1 MPSSLS
7 QHDHLPCSWR
17 FSPAIGL
24 VLPDG
29 PGNGAGFPVLWAGSV
44 QGGTRI
50 CRLSVRLPLKGR
62 RRLRRG
68 RHFRVEFF
76 PSRPNEPGL
85 VWQCR
90 YLGRTSR
97 SGLVTL
103 RGEIL

>member
-1 MPSSLS
+1 MPLSLS
-7 QHDHLPCSWR
+7 QHVHRPCSWR
-17 FSPAIGL
+17 FAPAIGL
-24 VLPDG
+24 VLLDG

-50 CRLSVRLPLKGR
+50 CRLSVRMSLKGR

-76 PSRPNEPGL
+76 PSRSNEPGP

-90 YLGRTSR
+90 YIGRISHG
-97 SGLVTL
+97 GLVTL